1 MFFFT
6 NKYNMKLYVVI
17 LILQN
22 LKTPQNCLKSD
33 GLYRERIRGMPT
45 QRTIGEVGYDR
56 RGGGEERTT
65 HLNNLGDTHSHTN
78 ARSHLH
84 THHTSQEIEVGDE

>member
-1 MFFFT
+1 M
-6 NKYNMKLYVVI
+6 LYI
-17 LILQN
+17 FLQN

-56 RGGGEERTT
+56 RGGGQRST
-65 HLNNLGDTHSHTN
+65 HLNNLGDTHTHLNTRDHIYTHTP
-78 ARSHLH
+78 H
-84 THHTSQEIEVGDE
+84 E